1 MPSQEKFGG
10 GTAKKGAK
18 FEKLF
23 ECKRC
28 TMLKFGFTKRV
39 DKG

>member
-10 GTAKKGAK
+10 GTAKKGDK

-28 TMLKFGFTKRV
+28 TMLIGLQRPLRYC
-39 DKG
+39 